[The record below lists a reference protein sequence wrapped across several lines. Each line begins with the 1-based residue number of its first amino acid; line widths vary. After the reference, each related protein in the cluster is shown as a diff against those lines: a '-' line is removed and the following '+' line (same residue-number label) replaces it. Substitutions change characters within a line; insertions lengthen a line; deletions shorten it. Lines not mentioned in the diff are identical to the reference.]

1 MEGSSFVFGDTL
13 VYNVFAFQVIPVLW
27 AGMTM
32 PVKDRGIEMGTM
44 CVFTRPESI
53 YQLDP
58 GEESTLSP

>member
-27 AGMTM
+27 AGMTIS
-32 PVKDRGIEMGTM
+32 VKGRGIDLGTM